1 MIEPY
6 TPAKPASFVA
16 LIPARRGSKGL
27 PGKNVRMLA
36 GKPLYWHS
44 IQHALKA
51 GATRILISTDIQQI
65 WESEHP
71 EQVQIIRRP
80 DALTGDDVTMEPVIM
95 HALSTVPVCGT
106 VVLLQPT
113 SPLRRPVHILS
124 ALKIF
129 GSNQFSVVMSV
140 NETDARVLKYG
151 FIENGLFCPLADK
164 SFLFANRQN
173 LPQVYRPNGSIY
185 VFDAQQFV
193 STGGLDP
200 NKIGA
205 FSMPAKYSYDIDNLD
220 DFKRCE
226 LMFTDTPKSATNE
239 NW

>member
-1 MIEPY
+1 MKEAT
-6 TPAKPASFVA
+6 TPVRPSNFVA

-27 PGKNVRMLA
+27 PGKNVRTLA

-44 IQHALKA
+44 IQQALLA
-51 GATRILISTDIQQI
+51 GATKVIISTDIEQI
-65 WESEHP
+65 LESEHP

-80 DALTGDDVTMEPVIM
+80 DTLAADDVTMEPVIT
-95 HALSTVPVCGT
+95 HALSTACVSGA

-124 ALKIF
+124 ALEMF
-129 GSNQFSVVMSV
+129 DTHQFSLVMSV
-140 NETDARVLKYG
+140 NDTDSRVLKYG
-151 FIENGLFCPLADK
+151 LIENGLFYPVADK

-185 VFDAQQFV
+185 VFDAHHFIQ
-193 STGGLDP
+193 TGRLNPD
-200 NKIGA
+200 KIGA
-205 FSMPAKYSYDIDNLD
+205 FPMAMNFSFDIDNLD
-220 DFKRCE
+220 DFRNCE
-226 LMFTDTPKSATNE
+226 RLFTEECERETNE